1 MFRKLD
7 EKMTWVVVE
16 TLGADSAV
24 FFLVNE
30 KRLRHQRW
38 ALCNALAPRPFQ
50 FHFLFVFSS
59 TIAPSG
65 G

>member
-7 EKMTWVVVE
+7 GKMTWVVVE

-30 KRLRHQRW
+30 KRLGHQWR
-38 ALCNALAPRPFQ
+38 AL
-50 FHFLFVFSS
+50 
-59 TIAPSG
+59 
-65 G
+65 